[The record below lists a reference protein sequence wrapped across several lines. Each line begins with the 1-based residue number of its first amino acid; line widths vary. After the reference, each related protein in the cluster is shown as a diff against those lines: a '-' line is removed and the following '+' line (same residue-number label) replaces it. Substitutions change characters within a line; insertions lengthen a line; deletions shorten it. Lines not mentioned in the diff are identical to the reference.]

1 MLENHTLEH
10 LLYAVAIVIASAILG
25 RAIKFL
31 LNTVF
36 KKLFKHTETSLDDRL
51 LEVIRGRVT
60 TLSIIGGMF
69 IAIKEVK
76 KGLTPENITALQ
88 SLDYL
93 NIALFI
99 FLVFTLTRL
108 AIKTVQATFDWY
120 LDEVSR
126 KTHAVITPAI
136 APLTT
141 KILNILLFMIAGMI
155 VLDHFGI
162 NIGSF
167 LVSLGVGSLAVA
179 LAAQETVANMI
190 AGFVILIDQ
199 PFRIGDR
206 IKLPSGDEGDVVQI
220 GLRSTRILNYD
231 NNLVV
236 IPNGE
241 LVKNRIINFSLPETN
256 IRIVVEVGVAYGTN
270 LGQAKE
276 LMLKIGAS
284 QEGIAQEP
292 VPAVF
297 VTALGD
303 SSMMLRFTAGTTD
316 FKNKFPI
323 EAAIRESV
331 CSRFAEAGIE
341 IPLPQRVVHM
351 KNS

>member
-1 MLENHTLEH
+1 MLQNHTLEH
-10 LLYAVAIVIASAILG
+10 LLYAVAIIIASALLG
-25 RAIKFL
+25 RIVKFL

-60 TLSIIGGMF
+60 TLCIIGGMF

-76 KGLTPENITALQ
+76 KGLTVEHTTALQ

-108 AIKTVQATFDWY
+108 AIKTVQSTFDWY
-120 LDEVSR
+120 LDEISR
-126 KTHAVITPAI
+126 KTHAVITPTI

-155 VLDHFGI
+155 VLDYFGI

-231 NNLVV
+231 SNLVV
-236 IPNGE
+236 IPNSE
-241 LVKNRIINFSLPETN
+241 LVKNRIINFSLPENN
-256 IRIVVEVGVAYGTN
+256 IRIVVEVSVAYGTN
-270 LGQAKE
+270 LERAKQLLLE
-276 LMLKIGAS
+276 TATAH
-284 QEGIAQEP
+284 EGVSLEP
-292 VPAVF
+292 TPTVF
-297 VTALGD
+297 VTNLGD
-303 SSMMLRFTAGTTD
+303 SSIILKLFAGTTD

-323 EAAIRESV
+323 EAALREIIYTQ
-331 CSRFAEAGIE
+331 FAKEGIE
-341 IPLPQRVVHM
+341 IPFPQRVIHV

>member
-1 MLENHTLEH
+1 MFDNQAIEH
-10 LLYAVAIVIASAILG
+10 LLYAIAIIIASAILG
-25 RAIKFL
+25 RVIKFL

-51 LEVIRGRVT
+51 LEVFRGRVT
-60 TLSIIGGMF
+60 TLSIIGG
-69 IAIKEVK
+69 IYVAIREVK
-76 KGLTPENITALQ
+76 KGLTAENITALQ

-93 NIALFI
+93 SIALFI
-99 FLVFTLTRL
+99 FLVFVLTRL
-108 AIKTVQATFDWY
+108 AIKTVQSTFDWY
-120 LDEVSR
+120 LEEVSR
-126 KTHAVITPAI
+126 KTDSVITPTI

-141 KILNILLFMIAGMI
+141 KVLNILLFMIAGMI

-231 NNLVV
+231 SNLVV
-236 IPNGE
+236 IPNSE
-241 LVKNRIINFSLPETN
+241 LVKNRIVNFSLPEKN
-256 IRIVVEVGVAYGTN
+256 IRVNVEVNVAYGTN
-270 LGQAKE
+270 LERAKQ
-276 LMLKIGAS
+276 LLLN
-284 QEGIAQEP
+284 IAKQHPDISSEP
-292 VPAVF
+292 VPNVF
-297 VTALGD
+297 VMMLAD
-303 SSMMLRFTAGTTD
+303 SSVQLKLVAGTSD
-316 FKNKFPI
+316 FLSKFPT
-323 EAAIRESV
+323 EAKIREEIYTA
-331 CSRFAEAGIE
+331 FAKERIE
-341 IPLPQRVVHM
+341 IPFPQRVVHV